1 MRELYDFKVLVLETE
16 RAALYEKINLRV
28 VKMFENGLEKEVR
41 SLYASGFGKSSPGMQ
56 AIGYR
61 EWFFEDGTLRS
72 DSDNVLREIQRDS
85 RKYAKKQYTFMADIP
100 GAVKIDA
107 SDEEK
112 MFIEVQENLRPVF
125 F

>member
-1 MRELYDFKVLVLETE
+1 
-16 RAALYEKINLRV
+16 
-28 VKMFENGLEKEVR
+28 
-41 SLYASGFGKSSPGMQ
+41 MQ

-112 MFIEVQENLRPVF
+112 MFIEVQKNLRPVF